1 MADTH
6 HAESTIYRPQA
17 RIQKEARVKSMEQ
30 YRDMHKRSVEDP
42 EAFWGDISK
51 NFHWESQPKGKFL
64 DFNFDVR
71 KGPISI
77 KWMEG
82 AKTNL
87 CYNALD
93 RHIVNGLGDKIAFY
107 W

>member
-1 MADTH
+1 MAENH
-6 HAESTIYRPQA
+6 PISEIFPPLQ
-17 RIQKEARVKSMEQ
+17 RIQDETHVKNMDQ
-30 YRDMHKRSVEDP
+30 YREMYKRSVEDA
-42 EAFWGDISK
+42 EGFWGDIAKS
-51 NFHWESQPKGKFL
+51 FHWESQPKGKFL

-71 KGPISI
+71 QGPVFI

-82 AKTNL
+82 AKTNI

-93 RHIVNGLGDKIAFY
+93 RHVNNGHGDKIAFY